1 MKIKKNDIIIKDSCS
16 IKNAIRAIN
25 SGGLQICFVVNYKN
39 ILKGSIS
46 DGDIR
51 RALLKGISIEDSIYK
66 VINKKPFFI
75 NTNSDMQKIETK
87 MISLGIKIAP
97 VIDKNK
103 KIVEIINIEKIEKI
117 KKNDNAVIIMAGGLG
132 TRLYPLTKKI
142 PKPMI
147 EIAGKPILEII
158 IERFIS
164 DGFKEFFICLNYKSE
179 VIKNFINKKKFVGVD
194 IDFIEEKKRLGT
206 AGALS
211 LIKKKFM
218 HPVIIINGDILTK
231 ISFQDLLKHHQKLKA
246 AATVAVREE
255 EYEIPFGVID
265 YQNKT
270 IKKIIEK
277 PKNSFHV
284 NSGIYVINPQ
294 YLKYVPKNKL
304 FDMPSLINAIAN
316 KNKTVC
322 SYLVNEY
329 WLDIG
334 RNSELEKARKDY
346 E

>member
-1 MKIKKNDIIIKDSCS
+1 
-16 IKNAIRAIN
+16 
-25 SGGLQICFVVNYKN
+25 
-39 ILKGSIS
+39 
-46 DGDIR
+46 
-51 RALLKGISIEDSIYK
+51 
-66 VINKKPFFI
+66 
-75 NTNSDMQKIETK
+75 
-87 MISLGIKIAP
+87 
-97 VIDKNK
+97 
-103 KIVEIINIEKIEKI
+103 
-117 KKNDNAVIIMAGGLG
+117 
-132 TRLYPLTKKI
+132 
-142 PKPMI
+142 MI

-211 LIKKKFM
+211 LIEKKFM

-270 IKKIIEK
+270 IKKLSKSQKI
-277 PKNSFHV
+277 
-284 NSGIYVINPQ
+284 
-294 YLKYVPKNKL
+294 L
-304 FDMPSLINAIAN
+304 FM
-316 KNKTVC
+316 
-322 SYLVNEY
+322 
-329 WLDIG
+329 
-334 RNSELEKARKDY
+334 
-346 E
+346 

>member
-1 MKIKKNDIIIKDSCS
+1 M
-16 IKNAIRAIN
+16 
-25 SGGLQICFVVNYKN
+25 L
-39 ILKGSIS
+39 
-46 DGDIR
+46 
-51 RALLKGISIEDSIYK
+51 
-66 VINKKPFFI
+66 
-75 NTNSDMQKIETK
+75 KIETK

-117 KKNDNAVIIMAGGLG
+117 KKNDSAVIIMAGGLG

-211 LIKKKFM
+211 LIKKFM

-246 AATVAVREE
+246 ATVAVREE

-270 IKKIIEK
+270 IKKLSKSQKI
-277 PKNSFHV
+277 
-284 NSGIYVINPQ
+284 
-294 YLKYVPKNKL
+294 L
-304 FDMPSLINAIAN
+304 FM
-316 KNKTVC
+316 
-322 SYLVNEY
+322 
-329 WLDIG
+329 
-334 RNSELEKARKDY
+334 
-346 E
+346 